1 MRSVVAELAG
11 ASSAELVGAVEAIVG
26 ELAVRAAPR
35 SGAAAMELAES
46 LGRCLDVAEA
56 ALAVLVA
63 RVDETGVC
71 REGGFSSPAAWLRGA
86 LGMRHG
92 RAAERVTVARQLP
105 RLPRVG
111 KLLAGGGLS
120 WGYAAAICQAVP
132 RLDQEQTPVAEEI
145 LLGMAEEG
153 LTVQQVIKAG
163 DRITDLIAEHQGTE
177 AEPAEARRG
186 FCRSW
191 FARSRS
197 LDEGTWFKGWLNAE
211 HTAMFDQI
219 IGPLA
224 KPRAQGDDRDL
235 AQRTADALFS
245 VISEGN
251 KGAGLTLI
259 VDLAAYLQATGDTVP
274 RPHPPADSTPP
285 AGAAGS
291 GAPDAAADTT
301 DTGPGH
307 ATAPT
312 KPDAD
317 AEHAASEHAASEHP
331 ESEHADSEHFTAQQ
345 TGSERTTADTGAERS
360 TAQEAGCEPTAQ
372 DTGHDHAVPQDTS
385 PEADPEAGAFREA
398 ESGPDPGG
406 GQYDTAPKVPPSP
419 TPTPKRSSPATG
431 DRARR
436 VPARLLNG
444 TPISPQ
450 DARRIALNAGIS
462 TLILGPTGAPLYL
475 GRTVRFATPAQRK
488 VLLALYETCIVHG
501 CQIPAHL
508 CEIHHLSGGWKLG
521 TPTDIDQLAP
531 ACGWHN
537 RWIDHHPDHITH
549 TTDTHGRT
557 ILKIQPLWKTPR
569 NTHHTPRPP
578 QQPTTGDHQQPTT
591 GDRQATGS

>member
-1 MRSVVAELAG
+1 M
-11 ASSAELVGAVEAIVG
+11 G

-35 SGAAAMELAES
+35 SGVAAMELAES

-63 RVDETGVC
+63 RVDATGVC
-71 REGGFSSPAAWLRGA
+71 REGGFSSPVAWLRGV

-132 RLDQEQTPVAEEI
+132 RLDQEQALVAEEI

-153 LTVQQVIKAG
+153 LTVQQVTRAG
-163 DRITDLIAEHQGTE
+163 DRITDLVAEHQGTE

-259 VDLAAYLQATGDTVP
+259 VDLAAYLQATGDT
-274 RPHPPADSTPP
+274 
-285 AGAAGS
+285 GS
-291 GAPDAAADTT
+291 E
-301 DTGPGH
+301 H
-307 ATAPT
+307 ATARDT
-312 KPDAD
+312 
-317 AEHAASEHAASEHP
+317 ASERGTG
-331 ESEHADSEHFTAQQ
+331 D
-345 TGSERTTADTGAERS
+345 TGSACTTVGSGSGRTTA
-360 TAQEAGCEPTAQ
+360 EAGFEHVATQDLPTE
-372 DTGHDHAVPQDTS
+372 DDSLNDGDGRRND
-385 PEADPEAGAFREA
+385 
-398 ESGPDPGG
+398 DPGG
-406 GQYDTAPKVPPSP
+406 GKHDTTPDTAPRPDRPPG
-419 TPTPKRSSPATG
+419 RSSPAKRTWPG
-431 DRARR
+431 R

-578 QQPTTGDHQQPTT
+578 QQPTTSDRQQATTSDRQQTTTGDHQP
-591 GDRQATGS
+591 GAP